1 MNDLKNNRLEHKIN
15 AERRV
20 DYEVKDD
27 QLVYRIV
34 LNKLD
39 EESKM
44 WVPDPQEWMTLDLR
58 ENSNVYDNNQVINR
72 MKENIRWNINEGHIY
87 EEEIIELDQGRFIV
101 CANPEYNDGKW
112 LKKGLQVFDYTT
124 PSRGNTISVSDFSVN
139 DEVNLSHIVVNSNR
153 DRFYVIYVEEG
164 VQQVALF
171 SVDAMKNSAK
181 LMGIEVLIGEV
192 SWSEDEL
199 DIIN

>member
-1 MNDLKNNRLEHKIN
+1 LNDLKNNRLEHKIN

-39 EESKM
+39 E
-44 WVPDPQEWMTLDLR
+44 
-58 ENSNVYDNNQVINR
+58 
-72 MKENIRWNINEGHIY
+72 
-87 EEEIIELDQGRFIV
+87 
-101 CANPEYNDGKW
+101 
-112 LKKGLQVFDYTT
+112 
-124 PSRGNTISVSDFSVN
+124 
-139 DEVNLSHIVVNSNR
+139 IVVNSNR